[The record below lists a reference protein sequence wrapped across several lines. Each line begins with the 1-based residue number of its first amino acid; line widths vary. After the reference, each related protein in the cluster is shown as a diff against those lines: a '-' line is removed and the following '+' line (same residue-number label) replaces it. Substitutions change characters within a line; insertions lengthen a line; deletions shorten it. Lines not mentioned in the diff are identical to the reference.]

1 MTIDQFDRLFEAFKK
16 IKVLIIGDVMV
27 DSYLWGSVDR
37 ISPEAPV
44 PIVNVKNRERRLG
57 GAANV
62 ALNLKALGAE
72 AILCAVIGKD
82 TDGEEFKTLL
92 DNEGLRSDGIVT
104 SEQRVTTIKHRII
117 SGSQQILRV
126 DQEDSNS
133 LNDTERRDVISAIEK
148 LIDES
153 DVVLFQDYDKGV
165 LDESLISHIIALAKA
180 SNKPTVVDPKKRNFM
195 FYKGATLFKPNL
207 KELKDGLHLN
217 FDKSDYLALREGI
230 KLLRSTMEI
239 DQALITLSEHGVAL
253 DNGSWHHVPAHIRE
267 IADVSGAGDTVV
279 AVAALCLVAGLE
291 PIYIAGLSNL
301 AGGMVCEYVGVVPI
315 KLDKFKHEVKALF
328 VD

>member
-1 MTIDQFDRLFEAFKK
+1 MTIDQFDRLFEAFKRL
-16 IKVLIIGDVMV
+16 KVLIIGDVMI

-44 PIVNVKNRERRLG
+44 PIVNVKNREKRLG

-82 TDGEEFKTLL
+82 SDGDEFKALL
-92 DNEGLRSDGIVT
+92 DNEGLRSDGIVA
-104 SEQRVTTIKHRII
+104 SEGRVTTIKHRII

-126 DQEDSNS
+126 DQEDSSS
-133 LNDTERRDVISAIEK
+133 LNADERRQVTSSIEK
-148 LIDES
+148 LIKEC

-165 LDESLISHIIALAKA
+165 LDESLISHVISLAK
-180 SNKPTVVDPKKRNFM
+180 SLNKPTVVDPKKRNFM

-207 KELKDGLHLN
+207 KELKEGLHLD
-217 FDKSDYLALREGI
+217 FDRSDYLAIRDGI
-230 KLLRSTMEI
+230 KLLRETMEI

-253 DNGSWHHVPAHIRE
+253 DNGSWHQVPAHIRE

-279 AVAALCLVAGLE
+279 AVASLCLTVGLE
-291 PIYIAGLSNL
+291 PIYLAGLSNL
-301 AGGMVCEYVGVVPI
+301 AGGMVCEYVGVVPL
-315 KLDKFKHEVKALF
+315 KLDNFKQEVKALF